1 MSCIDDLKSGRIAL
15 VDAIT
20 KLEEAQVLVNRFLI
34 YAEPQDENAA
44 AVMTDAVWIEKELK
58 SVLENAADAGKEY
71 ADILDAVE
79 CANLI
84 RRRAHG

>member
-1 MSCIDDLKSGRIAL
+1 MSCIDDLKSGRTAL
-15 VDAIT
+15 VDAIA
-20 KLEEAQVLVNRFLI
+20 KLEEAKVFVNRFLI

-44 AVMTDAVWIEKELK
+44 AVMTDTVWMDKELK
-58 SVLENAADAGKEY
+58 SILENAADASKEY